1 MTDKNTASLLFK
13 YMARNLA
20 NEQAT
25 SGALLICVLPHHVDA
40 KQSAPVVL
48 KVQDA
53 SSFTSYAIQSSHFA
67 THQRAQTFRRCGQ
80 KCISST

>member
-1 MTDKNTASLLFK
+1 MTGKNTASLLFK

-20 NEQAT
+20 NDRAT

-48 KVQDA
+48 KVRYAA
-53 SSFTSYAIQSSHFA
+53 SSFTSYAFPIKP
-67 THQRAQTFRRCGQ
+67 FRNAPAELRPFN
-80 KCISST
+80 